1 MIYLTVENLTKS
13 YGDIE
18 LFENISFG
26 ISKNQ
31 KVALIARNG
40 AGKTSLLNI
49 LSGKDSADSGQI
61 IFRNDITVGF
71 LEQNPILNES
81 LTIIEQVFSSPSKI
95 LTTIKLYE
103 DALESQNHEQLHDLI
118 EQMNM
123 LKAWD
128 YEVKVKQI
136 LAELKID
143 HFHQI
148 INTLSG
154 GQKKRIALAN
164 VLINEP
170 DILIMDEPTNPLDLE
185 MIEWLEDY
193 LSKTRITL
201 LIVTHDRYFL
211 ENVCNE
217 VLELDEQKIFS
228 YKGNYSYFLEKRE
241 ERLHNHNTVVDKARN
256 LLVKEL
262 DWMRRMPKARSTK
275 AKARIDSFYTLEKVA
290 SQKTFQQEMDI
301 NVKTER
307 LGNKIL
313 DIKSLNKKFDNI
325 TILKDFSYVF
335 KRFEKVGIIGKN
347 GTGKTTFLNL
357 ITGLEKQDR
366 GKFEV
371 GETVVFGYYKQEGL
385 QFKDDD
391 RVIDIVKNIA
401 EVITLGDGKKFTASQ
416 FLNHF
421 LFTHKMQHSPVAK
434 LSGGE
439 KRRLYLLTVLMCNPN
454 FLILDEPTNDLD
466 IIALNVLEDYLKN
479 FSGCLIIVSHDRYFM
494 DKVVDHLFVF
504 EGNGVVTDFPGNYT
518 QYRNSPKYNKQV
530 KKLPTEIKS
539 EVKRPTKEKPRKHS
553 FKEKLEYD
561 QLEKDISLLETEKK
575 EIELQLNSGTLSSP
589 ELNELSKQYVEIETL
604 LEQKM
609 ERWLELAEIG
619 E

>member
-170 DILIMDEPTNPLDLE
+170 DILIMDEPTNHLDLE

-439 KRRLYLLTVLMCNPN
+439 KRRLYLLTVLMCHPN
-454 FLILDEPTNDLD
+454 FLILDEPTNVLD

>member
-1 MIYLTVENLTKS
+1 M
-13 YGDIE
+13 
-18 LFENISFG
+18 
-26 ISKNQ
+26 
-31 KVALIARNG
+31 
-40 AGKTSLLNI
+40 
-49 LSGKDSADSGQI
+49 
-61 IFRNDITVGF
+61 
-71 LEQNPILNES
+71 
-81 LTIIEQVFSSPSKI
+81 
-95 LTTIKLYE
+95 
-103 DALESQNHEQLHDLI
+103 
-118 EQMNM
+118 
-123 LKAWD
+123 
-128 YEVKVKQI
+128 
-136 LAELKID
+136 
-143 HFHQI
+143 
-148 INTLSG
+148 
-154 GQKKRIALAN
+154 
-164 VLINEP
+164 
-170 DILIMDEPTNPLDLE
+170 
-185 MIEWLEDY
+185 
-193 LSKTRITL
+193 
-201 LIVTHDRYFL
+201 
-211 ENVCNE
+211 
-217 VLELDEQKIFS
+217 
-228 YKGNYSYFLEKRE
+228 
-241 ERLHNHNTVVDKARN
+241 
-256 LLVKEL
+256 KEL

-504 EGNGVVTDFPGNYT
+504 EGNGVIKDFPGNYS
-518 QYRNSPKYNKQV
+518 QYRQS
-530 KKLPTEIKS
+530 IKS
-539 EVKRPTKEKPRKHS
+539 VKPTKKIFFEQTIEIEKS
-553 FKEKLEYD
+553 
-561 QLEKDISLLETEKK
+561 KK
-575 EIELQLNSGTLSSP
+575 EPQRSTKKN
-589 ELNELSKQYVEIETL
+589 K
-604 LEQKM
+604 
-609 ERWLELAEIG
+609 
-619 E
+619 

>member
-1 MIYLTVENLTKS
+1 LIYLTVENLTKS

-61 IFRNDITVGF
+61 IFRNGITVGF

-170 DILIMDEPTNPLDLE
+170 DILIMDEPTNHLDLE
-185 MIEWLEDY
+185 MIEWLEEY

-290 SQKTFQQEMDI
+290 SQKTFQQEMEI

-385 QFKDDD
+385 QFKDED

-421 LFTHKMQHSPVAK
+421 LFSHKMQHSPVAK

-575 EIELQLNSGTLSSP
+575 EIELQLNSGTLSST
-589 ELNELSKQYVEIETL
+589 ELNELSKRYVEIETL
-604 LEQKM
+604 LEKKM

>member
-170 DILIMDEPTNPLDLE
+170 DILIMDEPTNHLDLE

>member
-61 IFRNDITVGF
+61 IFRNGITVGF

-170 DILIMDEPTNPLDLE
+170 DILIMDEPTNHLDLE
-185 MIEWLEDY
+185 MIEWLEEY

-290 SQKTFQQEMDI
+290 SQKTFQQEMEI

-385 QFKDDD
+385 QFKDED

-421 LFTHKMQHSPVAK
+421 LFSHKMQHSPVAK

-575 EIELQLNSGTLSSP
+575 EIELQLNSGTLSST
-589 ELNELSKQYVEIETL
+589 ELNELSKRYVEIETL
-604 LEQKM
+604 LEKKM